1 MVGRREKVCQR
12 VAGKGANASMK
23 TIQEIHEAI
32 YKLNRDFQQVI
43 GAMDEMR
50 ELKAFSHD
58 FLSFATNRLEELRA
72 IVNHRFTNALN
83 GIEGEDAYRFQKMA
97 LGFSVSNPAPGTA
110 PAPEPQG
117 PCE

>member
-1 MVGRREKVCQR
+1 
-12 VAGKGANASMK
+12 MK
-23 TIQEIHEAI
+23 TKPEIYEAI

-43 GAMDEMR
+43 AAMDEMT

-58 FLSFATNRLEELRA
+58 FLEFAANRLEELRA

-97 LGFSVSNPAPGTA
+97 LEFNVSDPVPNTLPAPQQ
-110 PAPEPQG
+110 QG
-117 PCE
+117 KSE